1 MVYTVRDEKTGKIIV
16 WRKENYEAAKII
28 QTYLQNNRTE
38 QKLEHLIVYLAL
50 GLGEIPSDQSQA
62 ASGLIVFHDLA

>member
-1 MVYTVRDEKTGKIIV
+1 MVYTVREEKTGKIIV

-28 QTYLQNNRTE
+28 QTYLQNNRTG

-50 GLGEIPSDQSQA
+50 GLGEIPSDQSQVE
-62 ASGLIVFHDLA
+62 SGLIVFHDLA